1 MCQGQGDIIWIILI
15 LVYIALTQLVAVF
28 LAFLTRKVEIKAMN
42 DAKSIAVI
50 IYLTTVIVTIMIICA
65 IVLRDYLN
73 ADGATFGGLLL
84 LFTTITL
91 SLLFIPK
98 VIFQDCNVYQVTC
111 TFLCVNTHTNKQ
123 MVILYRDPKGKRIFR
138 SEYLASNPISQSAV
152 TNVASEDLLVD
163 RTNELEKYSQELE
176 QRLQKYEVSMYT
188 KLKSLN
194 TH

>member
-1 MCQGQGDIIWIILI
+1 
-15 LVYIALTQLVAVF
+15 
-28 LAFLTRKVEIKAMN
+28 MN

-50 IYLTTVIVTIMIICA
+50 IYLTTVIVTIMIICT

-111 TFLCVNTHTNKQ
+111 TFTCVNTHTNKQ
-123 MVILYRDPKGKRIFR
+123 MVILYRDPKGERIFR
-138 SEYLASNPISQSAV
+138 SEYRA
-152 TNVASEDLLVD
+152 
-163 RTNELEKYSQELE
+163 
-176 QRLQKYEVSMYT
+176 
-188 KLKSLN
+188 
-194 TH
+194 

>member
-73 ADGATFGGLLL
+73 ADGATFGGILL

-111 TFLCVNTHTNKQ
+111 TFMCVNTHTNKQ

>member
-111 TFLCVNTHTNKQ
+111 TFMCVNTHTNKQ
-123 MVILYRDPKGKRIFR
+123 MVILYRDPKGERIFR
-138 SEYLASNPISQSAV
+138 SEYRA
-152 TNVASEDLLVD
+152 
-163 RTNELEKYSQELE
+163 
-176 QRLQKYEVSMYT
+176 
-188 KLKSLN
+188 
-194 TH
+194 